1 MRDIDTVNK
10 ILKQNNL
17 KRDTYKLVANQDVL
31 KDLGIKYGNILN
43 RSSLI
48 KILGTLKE
56 NHGVPERTSLSLL
69 THYLQNVL
77 KLFSKI
83 ELYSEKK
90 GEKVTRYISTYVKVS
105 PYEIAL
111 SLLSNSFL
119 SHYSALYVHDLT
131 INNPKE
137 IYINREQS
145 KKPINKENAILTQR
159 KVDYAFSKEMRQTND
174 IYNFAYQGIYYKVHI
189 LNAKN
194 TNKTGIIKK
203 TPIGFS
209 KAVQVT
215 NRERTLLDCTIRP
228 RYSGGAIE
236 VLEAYYA
243 AKTDLIVP
251 LLADYL
257 KKFDYIYPYEKSVL
271 FYLKNTNYP
280 KHAIAI
286 IEDMLAHS
294 PNRHINFY
302 VDYQIPRK
310 KEDETIGI
318 FYPSEIDEVKI
329 EYYDSHSAQVKVR
342 RLSNQELGKDTY
354 QIGSVHLYDSTGEEL
369 LTLDTFTYVY
379 DNYEEIMLDISRKFH
394 VLKENITIIGFIT

>member
-1 MRDIDTVNK
+1 MIDIDTVTK

-90 GEKVTRYISTYVKVS
+90 GEKVTRYVSTYVKVS

-228 RYSGGAIE
+228 RYSGGSIE

-329 EYYDSHSAQVKVR
+329 EYYEGHSAQVKVR
-342 RLSNQELGKDTY
+342 RFSNQEQGKVTY
-354 QIGSVHLYDSTGEEL
+354 QIVAVHLYDSAGEEL
-369 LTLDTFTYVY
+369 LTLDTSTYVY

-394 VLKENITIIGFIT
+394 VLKENITIIK

>member
-1 MRDIDTVNK
+1 MIDIDTVNK

-90 GEKVTRYISTYVKVS
+90 GEKVTRYVSTYVKVS

-145 KKPINKENAILTQR
+145 KKPINKENAVLTQR

-228 RYSGGAIE
+228 RYSGGSIE

-329 EYYDSHSAQVKVR
+329 EYYEGHSAQVKVR
-342 RLSNQELGKDTY
+342 RFSNQEQGKVTY
-354 QIGSVHLYDSTGEEL
+354 QIVAVHLYDSAGEEL
-369 LTLDTFTYVY
+369 LTLDTSTYVY

-394 VLKENITIIGFIT
+394 VLKENITIIK

>member
-1 MRDIDTVNK
+1 MIDIDTVNK

-145 KKPINKENAILTQR
+145 KKPINKENAVLTQR

-209 KAVQVT
+209 KAVQP
-215 NRERTLLDCTIRP
+215 EFP
-228 RYSGGAIE
+228 E
-236 VLEAYYA
+236 
-243 AKTDLIVP
+243 
-251 LLADYL
+251 
-257 KKFDYIYPYEKSVL
+257 
-271 FYLKNTNYP
+271 
-280 KHAIAI
+280 
-286 IEDMLAHS
+286 
-294 PNRHINFY
+294 
-302 VDYQIPRK
+302 
-310 KEDETIGI
+310 
-318 FYPSEIDEVKI
+318 
-329 EYYDSHSAQVKVR
+329 
-342 RLSNQELGKDTY
+342 
-354 QIGSVHLYDSTGEEL
+354 
-369 LTLDTFTYVY
+369 
-379 DNYEEIMLDISRKFH
+379 
-394 VLKENITIIGFIT
+394 FITREGQPLTPHIIPSASS

>member
-145 KKPINKENAILTQR
+145 KKPINK
-159 KVDYAFSKEMRQTND
+159 
-174 IYNFAYQGIYYKVHI
+174 
-189 LNAKN
+189 
-194 TNKTGIIKK
+194 
-203 TPIGFS
+203 
-209 KAVQVT
+209 
-215 NRERTLLDCTIRP
+215 
-228 RYSGGAIE
+228 
-236 VLEAYYA
+236 
-243 AKTDLIVP
+243 
-251 LLADYL
+251 
-257 KKFDYIYPYEKSVL
+257 
-271 FYLKNTNYP
+271 
-280 KHAIAI
+280 
-286 IEDMLAHS
+286 
-294 PNRHINFY
+294 
-302 VDYQIPRK
+302 
-310 KEDETIGI
+310 
-318 FYPSEIDEVKI
+318 
-329 EYYDSHSAQVKVR
+329 
-342 RLSNQELGKDTY
+342 
-354 QIGSVHLYDSTGEEL
+354 
-369 LTLDTFTYVY
+369 
-379 DNYEEIMLDISRKFH
+379 
-394 VLKENITIIGFIT
+394 